1 MFHYTHLHPINDKIM
16 IRGEYM
22 KLGEC
27 NFCLTK
33 YEKDILTIALN
44 SAQVD
49 AEKTLNQTYRGE
61 VTVGM
66 PKAEVE
72 EKLTRLIGD
81 YRQLKDRV
89 EKTPICP

>member
-1 MFHYTHLHPINDKIM
+1 
-16 IRGEYM
+16 M

-49 AEKTLNQTYRGE
+49 VEKTLNQTYRGE
-61 VTVGM
+61 VTVERNM
-66 PKAEVE
+66 
-72 EKLTRLIGD
+72 
-81 YRQLKDRV
+81 
-89 EKTPICP
+89 CP